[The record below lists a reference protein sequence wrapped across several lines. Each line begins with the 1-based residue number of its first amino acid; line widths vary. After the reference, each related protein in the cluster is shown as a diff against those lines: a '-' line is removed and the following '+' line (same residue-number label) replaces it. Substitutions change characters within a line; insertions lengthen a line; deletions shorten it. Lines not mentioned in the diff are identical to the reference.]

1 LELSQKFI
9 IYAGRYK
16 PSLNRYKKIE
26 VTLCIPSGHH
36 GLKLDNNNNRNNR
49 KLTNSQKW
57 NKSSLNKKWVK
68 TEVKKQRLSRIKKK
82 NNK

>member
-49 KLTNSQKW
+49 KLTNSQ
-57 NKSSLNKKWVK
+57 
-68 TEVKKQRLSRIKKK
+68 
-82 NNK
+82 